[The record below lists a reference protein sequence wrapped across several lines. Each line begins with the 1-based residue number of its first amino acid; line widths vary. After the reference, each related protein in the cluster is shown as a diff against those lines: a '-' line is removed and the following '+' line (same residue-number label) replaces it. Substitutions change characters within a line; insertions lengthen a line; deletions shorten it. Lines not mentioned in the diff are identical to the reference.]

1 MTMAPARA
9 EAMVAPWPH
18 RRRRLRLWGLAAG
31 LLCLCVCALAS
42 LVVGSRPVPFD
53 TVLAALWAYDPHDDL
68 HLVIRELRL
77 PRMIV
82 AVLAGAALGLA
93 GAIMQAMTRN
103 LLAEPGL
110 LGINAGAAAAMVL
123 GVTVFGLTHMAQS
136 VWFAALGA
144 GLAGVAVFALGRAH
158 ETGTDPVRLVLA
170 GAGLSVM
177 LGAVTGIVVLN
188 APPTTFDAIRHW
200 AAGSVEG
207 AGFEAVAVLT
217 VAVGCGVAVTV
228 TIAGSLNAMALGQ
241 DLGRALGADPRLTWM
256 LACLAVMLLAGG
268 ATAAAGPIGFVG
280 LVAPHLARA
289 TAGPDQR
296 WMLPC
301 SALFAAILLLGSDM
315 LGRVIVRPSEI
326 AAGIVATLAGG
337 PFFIAAVRRFRVAR
351 P

>member
-1 MTMAPARA
+1 MTMTPARA
-9 EAMVAPWPH
+9 EPAVAPWP
-18 RRRRLRLWGLAAG
+18 RRRRRMRLWCLATGA
-31 LLCLCVCALAS
+31 LCLSVCALAS
-42 LVVGSRPVPFD
+42 LGVGSRSVPFD

-82 AVLAGAALGLA
+82 AILAGAALGLA

-103 LLAEPGL
+103 PLAEPGL

-123 GVTVFGLTHMAQS
+123 GVTVFGLTDMAHS
-136 VWFAALGA
+136 VWFGALGA
-144 GLAGVAVFALGRAH
+144 GLSGVAVFALGRAH
-158 ETGTDPVRLVLA
+158 ETGTNPVRLVLA

-217 VAVGCGVAVTV
+217 VAVGCGVIVTV
-228 TIAGSLNAMALGQ
+228 AIAGSLNAMALGQ

-296 WMLPC
+296 WVLPC

-315 LGRVIVRPSEI
+315 LGRVIARPSEI

>member
-1 MTMAPARA
+1 MTGCSSDADAMMALRRS
-9 EAMVAPWPH
+9 
-18 RRRRLRLWGLAAG
+18 RRRRTRLWVLAASS
-31 LLCLCVCALAS
+31 LVLCLGALSS
-42 LVVGSRPVPFD
+42 LAIGSRSIPLD
-53 TVLAALWAYDPHDDL
+53 AVLAALWAYDPGNDL
-68 HLVIRELRL
+68 HLVVWQLRL
-77 PRMIV
+77 PRMIT
-82 AVLAGAALGLA
+82 AILAGVALGLA

-103 LLAEPGL
+103 PLAEPGL

-123 GVTVFGLTHMAQS
+123 GVTVFGLTRMAHS
-136 VWFAALGA
+136 IWFAALGA
-144 GLAGVAVFALGRAH
+144 ALAGIAVFLLGRAH
-158 ETGTDPVRLVLA
+158 ETGTNPVRLVLA

-207 AGFEAVAVLT
+207 VGFEAVAVLAICVCCGLV
-217 VAVGCGVAVTV
+217 VASA
-228 TIAGSLNAMALGQ
+228 IAGSLNAMALGQ

-289 TAGPDQR
+289 VAGPDQR

-301 SALFAAILLLGSDM
+301 SALFAAILLLGSDII
-315 LGRVIVRPSEI
+315 GRIIAGPSEI

-337 PFFIAAVRRFRVAR
+337 PFFIAAVRRFRLSG